1 MGIFN
6 RGPKKFRG
14 RITDEASGI
23 YIELPAGWYAY
34 SIDKSYMIGLGNKTG
49 ILFFSVESY
58 LTIAPGY
65 DINESVGKRVPLWH
79 PGTDEEIEGDVT
91 REGDYV
97 VWSVVSKIKDSIFT
111 SFETDT
117 EKYVIRFFYQATKK
131 ERELGI
137 NSVWQILS
145 SLVKYPDGKT

>member
-1 MGIFN
+1 
-6 RGPKKFRG
+6 
-14 RITDEASGI
+14 
-23 YIELPAGWYAY
+23 
-34 SIDKSYMIGLGNKTG
+34 
-49 ILFFSVESY
+49 
-58 LTIAPGY
+58 
-65 DINESVGKRVPLWH
+65 
-79 PGTDEEIEGDVT
+79 
-91 REGDYV
+91 
-97 VWSVVSKIKDSIFT
+97 VVSKIKDSIFT